1 MFCLIFTVRVSS
13 ADFICENEATFA
25 LIWSKDCAT
34 EVNRSI
40 GYSVFTTEEKNIIT
54 YRTAKAICIRECLNV
69 NFPCS
74 QKGRWFIRQGIIF
87 SSPNGFCFVGFS
99 LLKITI
105 ARSN

>member
-1 MFCLIFTVRVSS
+1 MSS
-13 ADFICENEATFA
+13 ADFICENEAKFA
-25 LIWSKDCAT
+25 LIWSKDAT
-34 EVNRSI
+34 EVNCSI
-40 GYSVFTTEEKNIIT
+40 GHSVFTTVEKNIIT

-74 QKGRWFIRQGIIF
+74 QKGRWFITQGIIF